1 MAKRNIL
8 DAILNTINEVQKKN
22 QANPNEETA
31 DPTVFD
37 LIKNK
42 LQNLDERN
50 REKRKARGKSPVSIL
65 DRIKKEINGARRENK
80 KDPNV
85 ATAPKSI
92 FDSILKKIDQRPQR
106 QASSGLRKIVED
118 YNLDVSNLPQD
129 VVRQVQEKY
138 VTERRNFDK
147 QFAQALHDL
156 TKQY

>member
-8 DAILNTINEVQKKN
+8 DAILNTINEVQQKN
-22 QANPNEETA
+22 RANPNEETA

-50 REKRKARGKSPVSIL
+50 RAKRKAKGKSPVSFL
-65 DRIKKEINGARRENK
+65 DRIRQEIESAKRENK

-85 ATAPKSI
+85 TTAPGSV
-92 FDSILKKIDQRPQR
+92 FENILKKIDQRPKR

-118 YNLDVSNLPQD
+118 YNLDISAVPREIIQ
-129 VVRQVQEKY
+129 QVQDKY
-138 VTERRNFDK
+138 LADRKKFDH
-147 QFAQALHDL
+147 QYAQALHDL
-156 TKQY
+156 IRQY